1 MARTARATPADFLR
15 SLEAFGRG
23 GESLPRLREQIAA
36 ILAADPRHARL
47 IATLVERARDEGRLP
62 APAAAALLRPA
73 RAALVEDLPTDWP
86 DRGPGA
92 GPDRATP
99 AGPATGTVLKDRFE
113 LLEAVGG
120 TQARV
125 YRARDRRRA
134 EAGSTA
140 PWVAVKLVPASGDPR
155 AVAALRR
162 EALLGARLS
171 HPGIVRVHDLDRDGE
186 WLFLTLE
193 WLDGE
198 SLDRV
203 LGQRGDRPLPRVQA
217 LPIVEGLCR
226 ALAHAHAEG
235 VVHGDVKPGNVF
247 LAADG
252 RTRLL
257 DFGAARDLGADAPG
271 PAARTPAFASPAILA
286 GAAPTPADDLFAA
299 AGVAYRL
306 LAGAPPFGAQTA
318 AEAAAAG
325 ARPAPVASLTPAQ
338 WRALDR
344 ALAFDAAGRPA
355 DVTRFLAELKGPRD
369 EGAAGA
375 PGPAADAATG
385 SVAAADPGAA
395 ARPGRTVIG
404 LAGAGAVAA
413 IAVVAGW
420 LLGEPPPATQPTER
434 ATEGATERVT
444 APVAPAPATRDEAAT
459 ATPPAAAESGATAT
473 RATPAGAGTAS
484 TGPARPASRAAPP
497 APVPPPAPAAAPAAP
512 AAVAGNGTG
521 PAPLPP
527 AAPLAPAPSS
537 APAPAPDPSPAPA
550 ARSPAPAATL
560 AALDPGPAI
569 ARGAAGSGADLPAAP
584 PAADAGSGEVAGE
597 VAFSS
602 LRLRRY
608 VEADYPRTAAAMRRS
623 GWVEV
628 GFRVAAD
635 GRPGDLR
642 VLAAEPAGRF
652 DAAALAAVRRWRF
665 APPPAGSEPRTRV
678 RLRFEP

>member
-1 MARTARATPADFLR
+1 MGRTTPADFLR

-86 DRGPGA
+86 DPGPG
-92 GPDRATP
+92 
-99 AGPATGTVLKDRFE
+99 GPATDAPTAAPPPAGTLLKDRFE
-113 LLEAVGG
+113 LLERVGG
-120 TQARV
+120 TQAHV

-134 EAGSTA
+134 EAGSPA
-140 PWVAVKLVPASGDPR
+140 PWVAVKLVAADGDPR

-171 HPGIVRVHDLDRDGE
+171 HPGIARVHDLDRDGE

-203 LGQRGDRPLPRVQA
+203 LGQRGERPLPRVQA

-235 VVHGDVKPGNVF
+235 IVHGDVKPGNVF

-252 RTRLL
+252 RTRLM
-257 DFGAARDLGADAPG
+257 DFGAARDLRAGDADG
-271 PAARTPAFASPAILA
+271 PLALTPAYASPAVLA
-286 GAAPTPADDLFAA
+286 GAAPTPADDLFAVA
-299 AGVAYRL
+299 AVAYRL
-306 LAGAPPFGAQTA
+306 LAGAPPFGTRTA
-318 AEAAAAG
+318 AAAAAAG
-325 ARPAPVASLTPAQ
+325 VRPAPVAALTPAQ

-344 ALAFDAAGRPA
+344 ALAFAAADRPA

-369 EGAAGA
+369 
-375 PGPAADAATG
+375 D
-385 SVAAADPGAA
+385 GAA
-395 ARPGRTVIG
+395 AAPD
-404 LAGAGAVAA
+404 
-413 IAVVAGW
+413 
-420 LLGEPPPATQPTER
+420 P
-434 ATEGATERVT
+434 
-444 APVAPAPATRDEAAT
+444 APVAPAGIAAT
-459 ATPPAAAESGATAT
+459 GPRPRRAVTSVVGAAVVAAIAIGAAWLLPGES
-473 RATPAGAGTAS
+473 
-484 TGPARPASRAAPP
+484 
-497 APVPPPAPAAAPAAP
+497 PPAPASAPATAPATAAVPAVATGAGPAPADGAPEAAGSPDPAPRAPDGGAAAAGAAPARQTRTAPVPVSGAGASPAARAP
-512 AAVAGNGTG
+512 AMP
-521 PAPLPP
+521 PADTPPATATTNPSPPP
-527 AAPLAPAPSS
+527 AATPPPADVATPGRPLSPPA
-537 APAPAPDPSPAPA
+537 
-550 ARSPAPAATL
+550 AATL
-560 AALDPGPAI
+560 AALDPGPAL
-569 ARGAAGSGADLPAAP
+569 ARPAPGGGPDLPAPGPPPDAGAP
-584 PAADAGSGEVAGE
+584 PGE
-597 VAFSS
+597 VAFSA
-602 LRLRRY
+602 LGLRRY

-628 GFRVAAD
+628 GFRVDAD
-635 GRPGDLR
+635 GRPRDLR

-665 APPPAGSEPRTRV
+665 APPPAGSEPRSRV